1 MRISPDFILRE
12 VAGEAIVIP
21 VGEAALHF
29 SGLIALN
36 ESGQLLYRLLSEE
49 RTEEELVNAVLDT
62 YQVDRPTA
70 AADVSEFLSLL
81 RQHHMLTDE
90 QTYI

>member
-21 VGEAALHF
+21 VGEAARHL

-36 ESGQLLYRLLSEE
+36 ESGRFLYQLMAQE
-49 RTEEELVNAVLDT
+49 RTEEELVNAMLDT
-62 YQVDRPTA
+62 YEVDPTTA
-70 AADVSEFLSLL
+70 AADVAEFLALL
-81 RQHHMLTDE
+81 REHHMLAD
-90 QTYI
+90 QHI